1 MNNPSNQVHW
11 LALGGT
17 IQSVGHDPLDADRY
31 FMTGKMLTPEELLA
45 PVADFAGEVR
55 VEACQARPSHELTIP
70 ELLKLASRIRQLA
83 APGPDR
89 PTGIIITCGSN
100 GLEELAYLLWLFYD
114 GSVPVVVTA
123 AMRPPTAIGSDALPN
138 LICALATARSLADLP
153 PVTIA
158 TDNVLLHPADAFKTH
173 TSRIDAFSAS
183 APAFGTLTPERE
195 IRIWRPRNASSP
207 LGSADLPTDLPA
219 VEIVYSYLGSN
230 GTTIRAAV
238 DAGVGGIVVAG
249 TGAGFSSSAD
259 ELALAEAS
267 RVGVL
272 VCRSKRTPGGLAS
285 DAVGGDTHSHEL
297 APQKAR
303 LAVSAGLALDLGKSG
318 IQSLLDISR
327 DLSAH

>member
-31 FMTGKMLTPEELLA
+31 FMTGKTLTPEELLA
-45 PVADFAGEVR
+45 PVAEFAGEVTI
-55 VEACQARPSHELTIP
+55 ETWQAKPSHELTIP
-70 ELLKLASRIRQLA
+70 ELLKLASRIRQLVA
-83 APGPDR
+83 SGPDR
-89 PTGIIITCGSN
+89 PTGIVVTCGSN

-123 AMRPPTAIGSDALPN
+123 AMRPPSAIGSDALPN
-138 LICALATARSLADLP
+138 LICALTTARSVADLP

-158 TDNVLLHPADAFKTH
+158 TDNVLLHPADAFKSH
-173 TSRIDAFSAS
+173 TSRVDAFSAS
-183 APAFGTLTPERE
+183 ALAFGTLTPEHE
-195 IRIWRPRNASSP
+195 IRTWRPRNEASP

-238 DAGVGGIVVAG
+238 NTGVGGIVVAG
-249 TGAGFSSSAD
+249 TGAGFSSAAD

-267 RVGVL
+267 RAGVL
-272 VCRSKRTPGGLAS
+272 VCRSKRTPGGVAS
-285 DAVGGDTHSHEL
+285 DLVSGDTHSHEL
-297 APQKAR
+297 TPQKAR
-303 LAVSAGLALDLGKSG
+303 LAVSTGLALDLGKSG

>member
-1 MNNPSNQVHW
+1 
-11 LALGGT
+11 
-17 IQSVGHDPLDADRY
+17 
-31 FMTGKMLTPEELLA
+31 MLTPEELLA

-55 VEACQARPSHELTIP
+55 VEAWQARPSHELTIP

-100 GLEELAYLLWLFYD
+100 GLEELAYLLWLFYDGSVPVLLWLFYD